1 MSFRLFIGHSS
12 VCRSG
17 AISRAVSHRNERFKG
32 SKRHCWTKSKT
43 QQKQR
48 LGKSSL
54 PLITSLVAGSR
65 PAGPTNHFNSLI
77 RCCTRLPISAQCFA
91 NFSIS
96 CSMADGVGRALK
108 VLRVMMT
115 VDAIKQFDGHTEE
128 ASRFPFVDAGLHN
141 HSTWRA
147 EQSAQCCRRAR
158 RHNSFDDLIIRTWRR
173 SARTTQSE
181 HCMWQFA
188 IDILNTDDPSSILRK
203 NVLWSRRL
211 ATV

>member
-1 MSFRLFIGHSS
+1 M
-12 VCRSG
+12 
-17 AISRAVSHRNERFKG
+17 
-32 SKRHCWTKSKT
+32 
-43 QQKQR
+43 
-48 LGKSSL
+48 
-54 PLITSLVAGSR
+54 
-65 PAGPTNHFNSLI
+65 

-96 CSMADGVGRALK
+96 CSIADSVGRALK

-115 VDAIKQFDGHTEE
+115 VDAIKQFDGHTEKT
-128 ASRFPFVDAGLHN
+128 SRFPFVDAGLHN

-147 EQSAQCCRRAR
+147 EQSTQCCRRAR
-158 RHNSFDDLIIRTWRR
+158 RHNSCDDLIIRTWRR

-211 ATV
+211 RPSRWRDSRHLCRGLVGRCDQFSRYLKDLHCSDRLASLVHMP